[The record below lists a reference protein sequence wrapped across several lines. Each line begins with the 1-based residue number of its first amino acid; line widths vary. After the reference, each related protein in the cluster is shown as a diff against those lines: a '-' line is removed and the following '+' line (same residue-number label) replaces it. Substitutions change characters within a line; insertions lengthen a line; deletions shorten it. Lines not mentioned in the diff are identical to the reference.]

1 MDIKKLDSEYDQII
15 NSYNLLREEAL
26 FILSNSLT
34 KTDIKISNIENRI
47 KSKKSFLDKA
57 IANEYEMPF
66 ENITDIL
73 GIRVITLFL
82 SDLDKIVHLIEESFH
97 TISVDDKVNSVSS
110 DFGYMSIHLLV
121 KIKNEYNGPRYDH
134 IKDIVFEIQVRT
146 ITMNSWAN
154 ISHYLDYKS
163 DFDIPQE
170 LKRDF
175 YALNGLF
182 YVADQ
187 HFELFFKQSRQNRER
202 IDKLFE
208 KGKSEFIQ
216 EINLDTLNSYLKKK
230 LPERDHSVSNNLSAA
245 VEELRACN
253 YNSIQ
258 QIEDVFAKCWDAFIL
273 YEQENPPTDDED
285 DEPTTFTSVG
295 VLRSIFDIYD
305 DNYRKYRGTSDR
317 KAKKYRLLIK

>member
-1 MDIKKLDSEYDQII
+1 MDIKKLDAEYDLKI
-15 NSYNLLREEAL
+15 NGYNLLREEAL
-26 FILSNSLT
+26 FILGKSLT
-34 KTDIKISNIENRI
+34 ETDIKISNIENRI
-47 KSKKSFLDKA
+47 KSKKSFIDKA
-57 IANEYEMPF
+57 IANEYDAPF
-66 ENITDIL
+66 EKISDIL

-82 SDLDKIVHLIEESFH
+82 SDLDKVVHIIKESFD

-121 KIKNEYNGPRYDH
+121 KMKNEYNGPRYDH

-154 ISHYLDYKS
+154 ISHHLDYKS

-187 HFELFFKQSRQNRER
+187 HFELFFKQSRQNRVR

-208 KGKSEFIQ
+208 KGKSKFIQ
-216 EINLDTLNSYLKKK
+216 EINLDTLSSYLKNK
-230 LPERDHSVSNNLSAA
+230 LPEREQCTSNNLSAA
-245 VEELRACN
+245 VEELRACG

-258 QIEDVFAKCWDAFIL
+258 QIEDVFVKCWDAFIL
-273 YEQENPPTDDED
+273 YEQEKPPTADDGESS
-285 DEPTTFTSVG
+285 TFTVIG

-305 DNYRKYRGTSDR
+305 EAYRKYRGTSE
-317 KAKKYRLLIK
+317 KKIEKYRLLIK